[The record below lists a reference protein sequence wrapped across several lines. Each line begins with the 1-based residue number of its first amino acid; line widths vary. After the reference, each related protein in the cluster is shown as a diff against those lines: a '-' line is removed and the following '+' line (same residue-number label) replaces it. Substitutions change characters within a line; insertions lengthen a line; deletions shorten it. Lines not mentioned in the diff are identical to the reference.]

1 MVLAALC
8 MSISVCTRSLIT
20 RDTPGNETL
29 CCARSSS
36 SSAHTPLCHCGCLCR
51 GGHRCANKPLLTYSL
66 HGAELWST
74 GIYLT
79 TIKGGCGSVNLLCPL
94 PVFASTASAT
104 PKERVVL
111 AGWGDGWSLP
121 AMRALLVSRP
131 GPFKKCSVQK
141 SVSASSAADL
151 NFLPN
156 RKVYLALSLWNAT
169 CPFHTLKKLC
179 MRLGKSPVLGHSW
192 EPVLG
197 SLRSQISEGDC
208 LDRSLISGLWKVT
221 HGFADK

>member
-8 MSISVCTRSLIT
+8 MSISVCTRSLIS

-36 SSAHTPLCHCGCLCR
+36 LSLHTPLCHCGCLGR
-51 GGHRCANKPLLTYSL
+51 GGHSCGNKPLLMYSL
-66 HGAELWST
+66 NGAELWST
-74 GIYLT
+74 GIYLA
-79 TIKGGCGSVNLLCPL
+79 TIKGGCGSVYLLCLLPL
-94 PVFASTASAT
+94 SLLPLLLLPQRS
-104 PKERVVL
+104 
-111 AGWGDGWSLP
+111 GWYCQDEGMDVHYQQWELS
-121 AMRALLVSRP
+121 VSRR

-156 RKVYLALSLWNAT
+156 RKVYFALSLWNAT
-169 CPFHTLKKLC
+169 CPFHTVKKLC
-179 MRLGKSPVLGHSW
+179 MRPGKAPVLGHSR

-197 SLRSQISEGDC
+197 SLRSQVSEGGC
-208 LDRSLISGLWKVT
+208 LDRSLISGFWKVA